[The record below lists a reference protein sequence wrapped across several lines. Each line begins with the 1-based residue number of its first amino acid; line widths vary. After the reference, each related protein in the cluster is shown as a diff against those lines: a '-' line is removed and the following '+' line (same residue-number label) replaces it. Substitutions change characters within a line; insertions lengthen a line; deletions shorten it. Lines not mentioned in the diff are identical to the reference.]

1 MLDSALAVLLGAT
14 ITHQKVFGKRNYV
27 SFIQYTITDLT
38 ITKPVAG
45 GMPAA
50 DCDYKDKEERE
61 KEKERR
67 KGKRETF
74 TAETALL

>member
-27 SFIQYTITDLT
+27 SFIQYTIMDLT
-38 ITKPVAG
+38 VTKPVAG
-45 GMPAA
+45 MLAA

-61 KEKERR
+61 KEKEKR